1 MKFFHPIQKL
11 DAEDLKSRCLDQ
23 LEIISKKR
31 LLSIIKGEEM
41 NSSSSESEHEST
53 NVADV
58 LQENPIVE
66 ASQSAAD
73 TQEVGKLV
81 CCKINTWI

>member
-1 MKFFHPIQKL
+1 
-11 DAEDLKSRCLDQ
+11 
-23 LEIISKKR
+23 
-31 LLSIIKGEEM
+31 M